1 MCALKSFSG
10 KKTKTIWMLF
20 KIEQKEMD
28 VLPEKLKCYRKIPKK

>member
-28 VLPEKLKCYRKIPKK
+28 VLPEEIKML